1 VIAMTVRAVGGR
13 LAGLAGTL
21 LGVAV
26 VVFVLLR
33 LLPGDAIDAALGTQ
47 AGLLTG
53 AQRTSLEKYYGI
65 DQSIPHQ
72 FVTWIGQLL
81 HGNLGVSVN
90 SGTEVTTLLASAIPV
105 TVELA
110 VLATVIGAPLGV
122 ALGVLAAGRPG
133 AARDIGVQS
142 AGLLGLALPEF
153 ILASVTVAVLGA
165 VFRYFPSAGIFVP
178 LSQSVSGNLSQ
189 LIYPALVLAV
199 GLAATVMRTT
209 RSAYLDVARSDFVRT
224 ARGKGLFPRRIRG
237 RHVLR
242 NSSVPIVTMIG
253 IQFGYLLG
261 GTVVVEQVFALP
273 GLGRLLLNA
282 ILQRDYAVV
291 QSAVLLIAVGF
302 VLVNLLVD
310 LVYRALDPRTVR
322 S

>member
-1 VIAMTVRAVGGR
+1 MIRAVGGR
-13 LAGLAGTL
+13 LAGLVGTVF
-21 LGVAV
+21 GVAV
-26 VVFVLLR
+26 VVFALLR
-33 LLPGDAIDAALGTQ
+33 LLPGDAIDATLGTQ
-47 AGLLTG
+47 AGLLTD
-53 AQRTSLEKYYGI
+53 AQRASLARYYGI
-65 DQSIPHQ
+65 DQSVPHQ
-72 FVTWIGQLL
+72 FVTWIVQLL

-90 SGTEVTTLLASAIPV
+90 SGTAVTTLLGSAIPV
-105 TVELA
+105 TLELA
-110 VLATVIGAPLGV
+110 VLATLIGAPLGI

-133 AARDIGVQS
+133 GARDLGVQS

-153 ILASVTVAVLGA
+153 VLASVTVAVLGA
-165 VFRYFPSAGIFVP
+165 VFAYFPSAGTFVP
-178 LSQSVSGNLSQ
+178 LTRSVGGNLSQ

-224 ARGKGLFPRRIRG
+224 ARGKGLFPRRIRL

-242 NSSVPIVTMIG
+242 NSSVPIATMVG

-291 QSAVLLIAVGF
+291 QSAVLLTAVAF

-310 LVYRALDPRTVR
+310 LLYRALDPRTAG

>member
-1 VIAMTVRAVGGR
+1 MTARAVGGR
-13 LAGLAGTL
+13 LAGLAGTV

-33 LLPGDAIDAALGTQ
+33 LLPGDAIDANLGTQ
-47 AGLLTG
+47 AGLLTA
-53 AQRTSLEKYYGI
+53 AQRASLERYYGI

-72 FVTWIGQLL
+72 FVGWIGQLL
-81 HGNLGVSVN
+81 QGNLGVSVN
-90 SGTEVTTLLASAIPV
+90 SGTEVTTLLGSAIPV

-110 VLATVIGAPLGV
+110 VLATLIGAPLGV

-142 AGLLGLALPEF
+142 AGLVGLALPEF
-153 ILASVTVAVLGA
+153 ILASVLVAVLGA
-165 VFRYFPSAGIFVP
+165 VFQYFPSPGTFVP
-178 LSQSVSGNLSQ
+178 LTHSVGGNLSQ
-189 LIYPALVLAV
+189 MIYPALVIAV

-224 ARGKGLFPRRIRG
+224 ARGKGLHPRRVRG

-242 NSSVPIVTMIG
+242 NAGVPIATMVG

-291 QSAVLLIAVGF
+291 QSAVLLVAVGF
-302 VLVNLLVD
+302 VLVNLIVD
-310 LVYRALDPRTVR
+310 LVYRLLDPRTAK

>member
-1 VIAMTVRAVGGR
+1 MTARAVGGR
-13 LAGLAGTL
+13 LAGLAGTVF
-21 LGVAV
+21 GVAV
-26 VVFVLLR
+26 VVFVMLR
-33 LLPGDAIDAALGTQ
+33 LLPGDAIDATLGTE

-53 AQRTSLEKYYGI
+53 AQRASLERYYGI

-72 FVTWIGQLL
+72 FVSWIGQLFQ
-81 HGNLGVSVN
+81 GNLGVSIN
-90 SGTEVTTLLASAIPV
+90 SGTEVTTLLGSAIPV

-110 VLATVIGAPLGV
+110 VLATLIGAPLGV

-133 AARDIGVQS
+133 AVRDLGVQS

-153 ILASVTVAVLGA
+153 VLASVLVAVLGA
-165 VFRYFPSAGIFVP
+165 VFQYFPSAGTFVP
-178 LSQSVSGNLSQ
+178 LTRSVGGNLSQ

-224 ARGKGLFPRRIRG
+224 AHGKGLSPGRVRG

-242 NSSVPIVTMIG
+242 NSSVPIVTMVG

-273 GLGRLLLNA
+273 GLGRLLLGA

-291 QSAVLLIAVGF
+291 QSAVLLIAVAF
-302 VLVNLLVD
+302 VLVNLVVD
-310 LVYRALDPRTVR
+310 LVYRVLDPRTAP